1 MKLIKRA
8 SIAAGLAA
16 IILTGAAPL
25 SWAGAEHY
33 EFPLTLLDY
42 NDCTEEL
49 VEWNAIIKEVFIAHE
64 TPSGQGLFRDK
75 WLWEGTVEGLDSGYL
90 WSSKGI
96 ASVVENY
103 ALENS
108 LTGGFLL
115 VENSVLK
122 PITPDAPAIKLDV
135 KIRTAFNANGD
146 LVVDRVTY
154 TYDCR

>member
-1 MKLIKRA
+1 MKLMKRVLA
-8 SIAAGLAA
+8 AAGFAA
-16 IILTGAAPL
+16 IILTGTAPV
-25 SWAGAEHY
+25 SWAGAEHF

-42 NDCTEEL
+42 NDCTEEV
-49 VEWNAIIKEVFIAHE
+49 VEWDVIIKEVFFTHE
-64 TPSGQGLFRDK
+64 VPSGQGLFRDK

-96 ASVVENY
+96 ASVVETY
-103 ALENS
+103 SLGNS

-115 VENSVLK
+115 VENSALK